1 MKDKINNTGLQE
13 NIKSLLCGENLLLT
27 AYFFYTFNLF
37 FFFYYVDVLSS
48 FFKLRNN
55 SPLSH
60 KKYA

>member
-13 NIKSLLCGENLLLT
+13 NIKSLLWGENLLLT
-27 AYFFYTFNLF
+27 AHFFILSIY

-55 SPLSH
+55 SSLSH